1 MHAFAVSNIF
11 ELHLF
16 HPKFEKLVVPKFVN
30 KIKKGRKSGREAYGK
45 ALDIPNEVS
54 LLSEQSERESAV
66 PKVSKETARE
76 PASKKLKNNYVE
88 FDFEHGKKSIIKKK
102 ISKKTTS
109 TAVRKSDRIDKK

>member
-1 MHAFAVSNIF
+1 MHAVAVSNIF

-66 PKVSKETARE
+66 PKVSKAKVSKETARE
-76 PASKKLKNNYVE
+76 PASKKLKKNHVE
-88 FDFEHGKKSIIKKK
+88 FGFERGKNQ
-102 ISKKTTS
+102 
-109 TAVRKSDRIDKK
+109 